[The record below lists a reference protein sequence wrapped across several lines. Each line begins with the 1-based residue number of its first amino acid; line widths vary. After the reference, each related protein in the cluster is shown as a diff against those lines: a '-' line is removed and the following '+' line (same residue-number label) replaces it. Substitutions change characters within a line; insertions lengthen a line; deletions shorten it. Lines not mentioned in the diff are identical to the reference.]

1 MEYCVEIYTSVQI
14 LGSTLQYTVAYN
26 YRNARQPTCL
36 AGSAM
41 SNTLMSSS
49 MPSSATLDS

>member
-1 MEYCVEIYTSVQI
+1 MEYCVEIYASVQI